1 MAGTVLKF
9 EDEYVNG
16 TGKHILEQM
25 TELDEGYSNYIN
37 IMKAIRDDGLME
49 GETATAL
56 EAYIEYASYLCTKI
70 KCLGECVDTTCRE
83 FVDEVNEK
91 DQYLF

>member
-37 IMKAIRDDGLME
+37 IM
-49 GETATAL
+49 
-56 EAYIEYASYLCTKI
+56 
-70 KCLGECVDTTCRE
+70 
-83 FVDEVNEK
+83 
-91 DQYLF
+91 